1 MPNTVLKNGKQ
12 KRNFIW
18 KQVCKIA
25 ELLEPSLPR
34 SPERPSLP
42 RSPERH
48 VTSRHDSRVPSP
60 ELVLGSC
67 SPQVCWSSFY
77 LCGSLW
83 DVGHHILEMHTGAS
97 HNTLPP
103 GWSAHSLYRT
113 ISCRKSLRSNTGFWC
128 TLHISG
134 SCLSIGNSY
143 TGRLWSQFW
152 CLITTT
158 KFPSQRPVASLRS
171 WRSFAMGTPSRKNTP
186 PPRCWISQG
195 VPTTKLPSKRRKEK
209 PEFSYRAGLTCV
221 LYP

>member
-18 KQVCKIA
+18 KQVCKIV

-60 ELVLGSC
+60 ELGLGSC

-83 DVGHHILEMHTGAS
+83 DLGHHILEMHTGAS

-113 ISCRKSLRSNTGFWC
+113 ISGRKSLRSYTGFWC

-134 SCLSIGNSY
+134 SCLSI
-143 TGRLWSQFW
+143 
-152 CLITTT
+152 
-158 KFPSQRPVASLRS
+158 PVECVTCVRFNRYHFESLYDPLET
-171 WRSFAMGTPSRKNTP
+171 FRKNTSYTNR
-186 PPRCWISQG
+186 RCIY
-195 VPTTKLPSKRRKEK
+195 TI
-209 PEFSYRAGLTCV
+209 AH
-221 LYP
+221 